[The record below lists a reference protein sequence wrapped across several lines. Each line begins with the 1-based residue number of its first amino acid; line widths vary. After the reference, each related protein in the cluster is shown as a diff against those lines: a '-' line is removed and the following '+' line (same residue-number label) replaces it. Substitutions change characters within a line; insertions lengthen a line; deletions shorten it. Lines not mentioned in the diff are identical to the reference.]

1 MTRKITLLSSLI
13 LALSVTT
20 VYAEDTIPSA
30 TIHFTGSVIVPS
42 CEFDNGGEQ
51 TVTLGSFP
59 TTDFPVVGAEA
70 TGTSFTITLNN
81 CPTPT
86 SSLARVQMTF
96 TGPTVTSHPELLQVS
111 KITTEDAGVDEA
123 TNIGIAINL
132 GLESSTSKLKLDGT
146 DEQIYIDLPP
156 AADTQISQDFFAC
169 YVAYAIPVTAG
180 PADAD
185 MVVNLL
191 YR

>member
-86 SSLARVQMTF
+86 SSLGRVQMTF

-111 KITTEDAGVDEA
+111 KITTEDAGDTAA
-123 TNIGIAINL
+123 TNIGIAINPAWNPQPV
-132 GLESSTSKLKLDGT
+132 SSSSMARMSRFIL
-146 DEQIYIDLPP
+146 ICHLPLIHKYHRTFLP
-156 AADTQISQDFFAC
+156 AT
-169 YVAYAIPVTAG
+169 
-180 PADAD
+180 
-185 MVVNLL
+185 LL
-191 YR
+191 TPSR